1 MSAIAVSFLFLV
13 LGLLLGTLVA
23 LMVAK
28 LKFSA
33 QGISHTQLQIGYV
46 AKEIH
51 ESLQNQADMLREDMK
66 EKEESIIV
74 LEKALAGRE
83 RDLLYLEE
91 KLVHWQ
97 RDIETLQGR
106 AHLEFE
112 NIANRILEEKS
123 KKFTDQNEKQL
134 NDLLHPLREKI
145 KDFGQDIDRRFTDEA
160 KDKVSLK
167 KEIESLRE
175 LNMQLSTDAQHLASA
190 LKGDSKV
197 QGDWGELQLELLLE
211 KSGLQK
217 GIHFTVQPTYKDE
230 NGQHKRPDFVI
241 HLPEGKHLVVDSKVS
256 LKAYELFFNA
266 ESEELRAGHL
276 KSHLDSL
283 RNHIRELGSKNYQ
296 LLYQINSPDYL
307 LLFVPIEPAF
317 SLALQHDSKLFLE
330 ALEKNIVLVTTT
342 TLMATMRTVSFI
354 WRQERQKKNVLE
366 IARQSGLLYDKF
378 VSFVDDLQEIGLRL
392 NQARNAWDGAMNK
405 MSDSKRFGDTLIGR
419 AQKIKE
425 LGAKTSKRLP
435 ADLLDFPEGDDRTEL
450 ERNQEEESIEIEKLG
465 MEHI

>member
-23 LMVAK
+23 WMVAK

>member
-23 LMVAK
+23 WMVAK

-435 ADLLDFPEGDDRTEL
+435 ADLLDFPERDDRTEL